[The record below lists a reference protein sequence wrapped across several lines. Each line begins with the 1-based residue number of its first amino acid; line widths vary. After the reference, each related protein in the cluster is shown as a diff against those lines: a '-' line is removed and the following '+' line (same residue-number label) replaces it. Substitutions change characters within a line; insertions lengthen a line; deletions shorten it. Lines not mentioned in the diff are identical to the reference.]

1 MRTERWKYV
10 HYVDQEGADEIYDLR
25 DDPFEL
31 RNLIADARAPK
42 AMLQRRLAR
51 LLQDEL

>member
-25 DDPFEL
+25 DDPFES
-31 RNLIADARAPK
+31 RNLIADSRAPK
-42 AMLQRRLAR
+42 AMLQERLAR
-51 LLQDEL
+51 LLRSDL